1 MKPPRITRELT
12 DEKTSPGFKEKWGQD
27 AMASYWRSMD
37 DTSLWLRYDQEFL
50 DDMMKEA
57 YRLEHSETLSKM
69 EEGDFI
75 LPIRPWHPKF

>member
-1 MKPPRITRELT
+1 
-12 DEKTSPGFKEKWGQD
+12 
-27 AMASYWRSMD
+27 MASFWRSID
-37 DTSLWLRYDQEFL
+37 DTSCYSHYDQEFL
-50 DDMMKEA
+50 DDMMKEV